1 MHKQKVQQRTIEP
14 FQMGQRSIH
23 QTCVSILRTS
33 SYRNIKVKKQY
44 EIYTILSQLISQLHF
59 LSSQILENEP
69 KEDIIIKRIA
79 EAMEKIKK
87 IHESSQ

>member
-1 MHKQKVQQRTIEP
+1 
-14 FQMGQRSIH
+14 
-23 QTCVSILRTS
+23 
-33 SYRNIKVKKQY
+33 VKKQY

-59 LSSQILENEP
+59 LGSQILENEP